1 MRYFYIILLIFC
13 CNFIYASEVTVIELH
28 NKSIDQAIKDSL
40 LENENEVDEEIIDI
54 ENTNL
59 DTDASV
65 EKNNLNEEVL
75 KTDSTSNKQNTDD
88 EIFQTDSNS
97 DIISEIDTETELN
110 EMIKDISSEDLF
122 FLLQNIHLVNSNILK
137 EELSQI
143 LDFSTEIVFENVIQ
157 EDYYKIIIDSFLKL
171 GNKKKAFNLIQ
182 SFEEV
187 KNIEYDNF
195 YKEFKLNY
203 LFSTYNLSEACEY
216 RDEIKEFNSLNNNNF
231 FLKVDIFCLIL
242 NEKIDEANLLYSL
255 LEESSINQDEYFQY
269 LFYKLQNLE
278 TDENNNNSI
287 INEDN
292 VFLYSAMHRIGNIP
306 LTDEFLEIDPLNLSI
321 PIILS
326 SATNIKLRLKA
337 AHIAYLNKLISI
349 DSLAALYQ
357 TVDFSFKELSNPE
370 EILPTFDNDIEIGMA
385 YYYQLINIQL
395 MPKTRLEAVLKFWNF
410 AEQNDFESIAY
421 QISIKNLNTIEPS
434 EEYSNEGANIAKA
447 YTYAKDFQKAEKWL
461 LFAENTNNN
470 ENPLHRLNSTKL
482 LFNLNKVSEPQELS
496 EVLFSNLNYMK
507 GDLIDKEHPEYS
519 YKNEILHIIF
529 SNLNENIENPFEI
542 EKKLFENKLMPS
554 IYLINLI
561 TEASNDKNLPKL
573 LLSIVVSL
581 KGKEWNDIHPE
592 HFKLIIK
599 GLKEYKDGAIFNTI
613 LLEVL
618 QQSHII

>member
-1 MRYFYIILLIFC
+1 
-13 CNFIYASEVTVIELH
+13 
-28 NKSIDQAIKDSL
+28 
-40 LENENEVDEEIIDI
+40 
-54 ENTNL
+54 
-59 DTDASV
+59 
-65 EKNNLNEEVL
+65 
-75 KTDSTSNKQNTDD
+75 
-88 EIFQTDSNS
+88 
-97 DIISEIDTETELN
+97 
-110 EMIKDISSEDLF
+110 
-122 FLLQNIHLVNSNILK
+122 
-137 EELSQI
+137 
-143 LDFSTEIVFENVIQ
+143 
-157 EDYYKIIIDSFLKL
+157 
-171 GNKKKAFNLIQ
+171 
-182 SFEEV
+182 EV

-306 LTDEFLEIDPLNLSI
+306 LTDEFLKIDPLNLSI

-581 KGKEWNDIHPE
+581 KGKEWNDI
-592 HFKLIIK
+592 
-599 GLKEYKDGAIFNTI
+599 
-613 LLEVL
+613 
-618 QQSHII
+618 

>member
-1 MRYFYIILLIFC
+1 
-13 CNFIYASEVTVIELH
+13 
-28 NKSIDQAIKDSL
+28 
-40 LENENEVDEEIIDI
+40 
-54 ENTNL
+54 
-59 DTDASV
+59 
-65 EKNNLNEEVL
+65 
-75 KTDSTSNKQNTDD
+75 
-88 EIFQTDSNS
+88 
-97 DIISEIDTETELN
+97 
-110 EMIKDISSEDLF
+110 
-122 FLLQNIHLVNSNILK
+122 
-137 EELSQI
+137 
-143 LDFSTEIVFENVIQ
+143 
-157 EDYYKIIIDSFLKL
+157 
-171 GNKKKAFNLIQ
+171 
-182 SFEEV
+182 
-187 KNIEYDNF
+187 
-195 YKEFKLNY
+195 
-203 LFSTYNLSEACEY
+203 
-216 RDEIKEFNSLNNNNF
+216 
-231 FLKVDIFCLIL
+231 
-242 NEKIDEANLLYSL
+242 
-255 LEESSINQDEYFQY
+255 
-269 LFYKLQNLE
+269 
-278 TDENNNNSI
+278 
-287 INEDN
+287 
-292 VFLYSAMHRIGNIP
+292 
-306 LTDEFLEIDPLNLSI
+306 
-321 PIILS
+321 
-326 SATNIKLRLKA
+326 
-337 AHIAYLNKLISI
+337 
-349 DSLAALYQ
+349 
-357 TVDFSFKELSNPE
+357 
-370 EILPTFDNDIEIGMA
+370 MA